1 MKHIIVILILI
12 ILNSCAESTDQ
23 SKQNTTD
30 IRKKIEKGEMTPI
43 EHNIEGAGKNSR
55 IEEKNDSTTIKT
67 SSRQEIL
74 TDDNTKKSS
83 QELVNSDFHDYISL
97 SSFLNDHVSP
107 SGKVNYSSAKD
118 AIGELEQII
127 IQFQNNLP
135 ETTWSQ
141 NQKLAYW
148 INAYNLFTIKLVVS
162 NYPVTSIKD
171 ISDKPWDKVFIKLGT
186 KSLSLNDIEHEEI
199 RSNFNEPRIHFALN
213 CASESCPKLL
223 NKAYKSSTL
232 NSQLTQSTQLFLKDR
247 SKNDLT
253 DPNNVKISQLFDWY
267 KTDFDQEGK
276 VIIFINK
283 YLDIPLDNPTISYLD
298 YSWKLNN

>member
-118 AIGELEQII
+118 AIG
-127 IQFQNNLP
+127 
-135 ETTWSQ
+135 
-141 NQKLAYW
+141 
-148 INAYNLFTIKLVVS
+148 
-162 NYPVTSIKD
+162 
-171 ISDKPWDKVFIKLGT
+171 
-186 KSLSLNDIEHEEI
+186 
-199 RSNFNEPRIHFALN
+199 
-213 CASESCPKLL
+213 
-223 NKAYKSSTL
+223 
-232 NSQLTQSTQLFLKDR
+232 
-247 SKNDLT
+247 
-253 DPNNVKISQLFDWY
+253 
-267 KTDFDQEGK
+267 
-276 VIIFINK
+276 
-283 YLDIPLDNPTISYLD
+283 
-298 YSWKLNN
+298 